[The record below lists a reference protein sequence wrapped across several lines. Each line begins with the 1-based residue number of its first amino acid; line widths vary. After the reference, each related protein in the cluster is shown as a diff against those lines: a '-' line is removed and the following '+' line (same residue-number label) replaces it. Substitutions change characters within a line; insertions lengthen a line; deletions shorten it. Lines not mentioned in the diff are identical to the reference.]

1 MTRDCPLQPKGMAW
15 TLDLPQ
21 ETLSPPNSHCSALL
35 VAQLPRDNQ
44 TSDSSPQLPVPAQT
58 QPRVPPPKCLG
69 LRPKRSR
76 RALEESACPLCKR
89 THSGAL
95 EGP

>member
-1 MTRDCPLQPKGMAW
+1 MPQRPEKPKNFRLCHLQGLAPYLPGHVQPTSQRKSHWLGRLMTRDCPLQPKGMAW

-44 TSDSSPQLPVPAQT
+44 T
-58 QPRVPPPKCLG
+58 R
-69 LRPKRSR
+69 
-76 RALEESACPLCKR
+76 
-89 THSGAL
+89 
-95 EGP
+95 